1 MSDRDD
7 FGAFIVGFLVGG
19 LTGAAV
25 ALLFAPQS
33 GAETR
38 ALIRDKAI
46 ELKDKASES
55 IEDAYTRAES
65 AAKEAKLRADEL
77 TAIARLRAGELGRK
91 GQVLLEEQKAMVS
104 GAVEGAK
111 KGAAAAK
118 AASRAS
124 KA

>member
-7 FGAFIVGFLVGG
+7 FGAFIIGFVVGG

-33 GAETR
+33 GVETR
-38 ALIRDKAI
+38 AMIHDKAI
-46 ELKDKASES
+46 ELKDRTTES
-55 IEDAYTRAES
+55 LEEAYARAEQ

-77 TAIARLRAGELGRK
+77 SQVARARSAELQRK
-91 GQVLLEEQKAMVS
+91 GQVLLEEQKAIVS
-104 GAVEGAK
+104 GTVEGAK

-118 AASRAS
+118 ESNKAA

>member
-7 FGAFIVGFLVGG
+7 FGAFIVGILVGG

-38 ALIRDKAI
+38 AMIREKAI

-55 IEDAYTRAES
+55 LEDAYTHAEQ
-65 AAKEAKLRADEL
+65 AAKDAKVRADEL
-77 TAIARLRAGELGRK
+77 SKVARARTAELQRK
-91 GQVLLEEQKAMVS
+91 GQVLLEEQKAIVS
-104 GAVEGAK
+104 GTVEGAK

-118 AASRAS
+118 AAN
-124 KA
+124 KAKA

>member
-33 GAETR
+33 GVETR
-38 ALIRDKAI
+38 ALLREKAI
-46 ELKDKASES
+46 ELKDKASDSLE
-55 IEDAYTRAES
+55 EAYTSAEK
-65 AAKEAKLRADEL
+65 AAKEARMRADEL
-77 TAIARLRAGELGRK
+77 TAEAVRAPPNWDARDRSCSRNRSG
-91 GQVLLEEQKAMVS
+91 LLS

-118 AASRAS
+118 TADKAA